1 MRFPEFHYR
10 WHWRLAS
17 SPEQL
22 WPLVSDTNRFNRDT
36 GLPSVQRLGEEQG
49 SARQHLGF
57 RQLGVRVEWEEEPFE
72 WVRPRRFGVMRRYR
86 TGPVASMRVLAA
98 LEPDKGGG
106 THLRY
111 ETWVRPRN
119 LFGLVAVVGGMPFV
133 TRRLFGATFR
143 RYDQL
148 AAHADIAAHDTSDD
162 IALAPGAAARL
173 AEIERRLA
181 AETGMPDLAAQLVGT
196 VAQSDDMAVARLRPY
211 ALADRW
217 GASRRDVLVLC
228 LRATRLGLFDLQWDV
243 LCPLCRGV
251 KEAIPRLGELETRV
265 HCETCNIDFTAN
277 FDRSVELTFCPSP
290 AIRPVEYREF
300 CVGGPQVT
308 PHIVAQQLLSAGTCR
323 DLTLPLEPGRYRVR
337 TLGHGGNALLV
348 AAPDGA
354 PEAEIATVSDAWP
367 DGEHRVSLTPTLH
380 LANENDDER
389 LFILERTLWTD
400 QATTAAEVTTLQ
412 IFRDLFGTELL
423 RPGEQISVGNLTILF
438 TDLRDS
444 TSLYRRIGDAPA
456 FARVMD
462 HFDVL
467 RAAIEAEDGAI
478 VKTIGDAVM
487 AVFRR
492 PVAALRAILRAQPQ
506 LAAPP
511 GDRLPLAIKAGL
523 YHGHCIAVTANERL
537 DYFGS
542 TVNIAA
548 RLERLS
554 SGTDVI
560 ISDSVREDPEVAEFL
575 ADADGS
581 IAIERFAA
589 VLKGLDE
596 EQFHLWRV
604 TQAADTDA
612 FPRA

>member
-10 WHWRLAS
+10 WHWQLTS
-17 SPEQL
+17 SPERL

-36 GLPSVQRLGEEQG
+36 GLPTVQRLGEERG
-49 SARQHLGF
+49 SARQRLGF
-57 RQLGVRVEWEEEPFE
+57 RQFGVRVEWEEEPFE
-72 WVRPRRFGVMRRYR
+72 WVRPRRFGVVRRYR
-86 TGPVASMRVLAA
+86 TGPVASMRVLAELA
-98 LEPDKGGG
+98 PEQGAG

-111 ETWVRPRN
+111 ETWVRPRTLPG
-119 LFGLVAVVGGMPFV
+119 LFAVCFGMLFV
-133 TRRLFGATFR
+133 THRLFGATFR

-148 AAHADIAAHDTSDD
+148 AAHTGIAARDTSDTVD
-162 IALAPGAAARL
+162 LAPGATARL

-181 AETGMPDLAAQLVGT
+181 AETGMPELAARLIAT

-211 ALADRW
+211 ALADSW
-217 GASRRDVLVLC
+217 DAPRRDVLELC

-251 KEAIPRLGELETRV
+251 KEAIPRLGALNQQV

-290 AIRPVEYREF
+290 AIRAVEHREF

-308 PHIVAQQLLSAGTCR
+308 PHIIAQQLLPRGARR

-337 TLGHGGNALLV
+337 ALGHGGNALLV
-348 AAPDGA
+348 AAADGV
-354 PEAEIATVSDAWP
+354 PEMAIACAGNTWP
-367 DGEHRVSLTPTLH
+367 EGEQRISLAPTLH
-380 LANENDDER
+380 LANENDTER
-389 LFILERTLWTD
+389 LYILERTLWTD

-492 PVAALRAILRAQPQ
+492 PAAALRAILRAQPQ
-506 LAAPP
+506 LARPP
-511 GDRLPLAIKAGL
+511 GDALPLTIKAGL

-575 ADADGS
+575 AAADGA

-604 TQAADTDA
+604 AQAKGADA
-612 FPRA
+612 LPRT